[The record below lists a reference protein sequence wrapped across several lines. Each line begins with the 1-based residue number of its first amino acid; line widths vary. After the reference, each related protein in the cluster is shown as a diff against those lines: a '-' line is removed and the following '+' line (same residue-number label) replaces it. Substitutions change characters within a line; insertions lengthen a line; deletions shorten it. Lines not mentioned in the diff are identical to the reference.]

1 MKFAHFGCCRRSDG
15 CDANTAD
22 FARVFIDAVKH
33 LEERLDSIWRCKN
46 QPVVSVS
53 VCDGLTEFSDIFW
66 RLDADRRYFKN
77 IRPERAQLRRERASL
92 FACACHDDAFS

>member
-1 MKFAHFGCCRRSDG
+1 MKFTHFGRCRRSDG
-15 CDANTAD
+15 CDAHAAD

-53 VCDGLTEFSDIFW
+53 MRDGLAELSDIFW
-66 RLDADRRYFKN
+66 RLDADCRYFKN
-77 IRPERAQLRRERASL
+77 IRPERAQARSESTRLL
-92 FACACHDDAFS
+92 TCACHDDAFS